1 MDSRDEEMNHR
12 EKKKMSEH
20 FDCNLEGLVSRAW
33 VKMSGTA
40 QDIYKKGKSAATE
53 QYRAILRMVDAQDE
67 ENEKKH
73 KEEVDKYSIS
83 DQMKL
88 LDGIMQKGVSYF
100 NIKEEKDRLEAEL
113 LLAESWMAKP

>member
-1 MDSRDEEMNHR
+1 
-12 EKKKMSEH
+12 
-20 FDCNLEGLVSRAW
+20 
-33 VKMSGTA
+33 
-40 QDIYKKGKSAATE
+40 
-53 QYRAILRMVDAQDE
+53 MVDAQDE